1 MSERTLPF
9 GLHWPGKSEARDRA
23 HTPVRARLRA
33 QQSESLHWSDTGH
46 LVVEGDSLEAL
57 KALRPSLA
65 GKVRLIF
72 IDPPYNTGQSFM
84 YRDQYADG
92 VAAYRRRSGRAV
104 PGRLGVDPHGET
116 AGRHHAGWLDMMLPR
131 LELARALLADN
142 GALFVT
148 IDDHEVHHLRML
160 LDEVFGREAFVA
172 SCAWQKVFAKKN
184 KALISRS
191 HDHVLIYARQ
201 AGSWERNLW
210 PRSEGQ
216 LTAYRNPDHDPRGR
230 WQSVAYSVP
239 SEDGHRRAAY
249 RYGIQT
255 PAGGVV
261 VPPAGRHWNGLPER
275 TEALRADN
283 RLWFG
288 KTGDRRPRLKV
299 FLSEVQGGIV
309 PDTWWPH
316 DRFGHNQEAKK
327 ELLSLLGGSE
337 PFTTPKPTRLLRR
350 IIEMAT
356 HPHERDLVLDFFAGS
371 GTTAHALWQVNAKD
385 GGNRRVVL
393 VQLPE
398 PTGDTTL
405 PTIAALC
412 RERLRRAAEAVEGP
426 GDRGFR
432 ALKLVLPE
440 AEGDQGQEEGVPS
453 AERAP
458 AMDAVLAAMVQEGVE
473 LSATMERA
481 EISGLPV
488 YWVDR
493 QRLVVCPQ
501 VPHGGAE
508 ALVAGLVAWRDA
520 RPEATAPAVALV
532 WPATCPEA
540 EQRSLSAR
548 LMAAGFAGVR
558 GVSSTTR
565 AGVGGSGSMVP
576 GSEED

>member
-1 MSERTLPF
+1 MSDRTLPF
-9 GLHWPGKSEARDRA
+9 GLHWPGKSEARARA
-23 HTPVRARLRA
+23 QTPARECLRA
-33 QQSESLHWSDTGH
+33 QQGESLRWSDTGH

-57 KALRPSLA
+57 KVLRQSLA

-92 VAAYRRRSGRAV
+92 VAKYRRRSGRTGAV
-104 PGRLGVDPHGET
+104 GPGVDPHGET
-116 AGRHHAGWLDMMLPR
+116 AGRYHAGWLDMMLPR

-148 IDDHEVHHLRML
+148 IDDHEVHHLRMV
-160 LDEVFGREAFVA
+160 LDEVFGRESFVA
-172 SCAWQKVFAKKN
+172 CCAWQKVFAKKN

-191 HDHVLIYARQ
+191 HDHVLIYARD
-201 AGSWERNLW
+201 AGRWERNLW

-216 LTAYRNPDHDPRGR
+216 LAAYRNPDHDPRGR

-239 SEDGHRRAAY
+239 SEDGQRRAAY

-261 VPPAGRHWNGLPER
+261 EPPAGRHWNGLPER

-327 ELLSLLGGSE
+327 ELLSLLDGSE

-356 HPHERDLVLDFFAGS
+356 HPHEGDLVLDFFAGS
-371 GTTAHALWQVNAKD
+371 GTTAHALWQVNAQD

-398 PTGDTTL
+398 PTGDATL

-432 ALKLVLPE
+432 AVKLVLPD
-440 AEGDQGQEEGVPS
+440 AEDDRAEESGGPS
-453 AERAP
+453 GERAP
-458 AMDAVLAAMVQEGVE
+458 AMDTVLAAMVAEGVE

-481 EISGLPV
+481 EISGCTV
-488 YWVDR
+488 VWVDR
-493 QRLVVCPQ
+493 HRLVVCPQ
-501 VPHGGAE
+501 VPLGGAE
-508 ALVAGLVAWRDA
+508 ALVSGLVAWRKA
-520 RPEATAPAVALV
+520 RPEATAPTVVLGL
-532 WPATCPEA
+532 PATCSEA
-540 EQRSLSAR
+540 ERRSLSAR
-548 LMAAGFAGVR
+548 LLAGGFAGVR
-558 GVSSTTR
+558 PV
-565 AGVGGSGSMVP
+565 
-576 GSEED
+576 